1 MSTTQANHNQHTPAP
16 HTNAGLRAQIKQM
29 HVDNASLHYKLD
41 EQTKRAEKLQMELH
55 NTVQKFD
62 RMKIAAEEYATRLVG
77 MNDLL
82 RGGLRLVGNVK
93 RPESAKVAQ

>member
-41 EQTKRAEKLQMELH
+41 DQTKRAEKLQTELH
-55 NTVQKFD
+55 NMIQQYD
-62 RMKIAAEEYATRLVG
+62 AMKVAAEEYATRLVG
-77 MNDLL
+77 LNDVL